1 MIMTTTK
8 LKQEIDAVQANGV
21 TSSTRKSKS
30 ASKSK
35 ETRSRNGAE
44 PEPDRA
50 KKEESKRTA
59 KDTADSKNLGM
70 QVICSQELLNRAL
83 TFVKAVT
90 PAKPLHPVLANAL
103 IVAKRREQQVTLTV
117 SDMALTVSATFD
129 AQVEVGGE
137 ITLPVEVLVGVVS
150 KCPIG
155 NITLRNKTSVVPATT
170 ARSKLEATSEEP
182 LLNHL
187 VWLEDKQGGTVEIR
201 GMGAEEFPVVAT
213 VEGKVISLS
222 ASLVKTGLKGVLF
235 ATSTDEAKKILTGM
249 QWTFN
254 HTQNTLSCTATDG
267 YQVALV
273 SLSPGR
279 INRKRRKSNTQ
290 QDEITC
296 CVIPTKALKELTR
309 NLEKVEPDETLQFGY
324 DDRAKRVMFELIDE
338 GIHKQIICQCLEDP
352 YPDCQALVNQY
363 QYPQRVTVERN
374 ALLTKLDRLS
384 VLADR
389 KENGIRLFYT
399 SNTQEIHLSIER
411 DYGKGKQ
418 VVAADI
424 PPEVDQM
431 EIMFNINYLLNA
443 LKAIS
448 SSAVCITMN
457 KPYTPVSLKPA
468 GDLENP
474 EISLDA
480 TYFVL
485 PLYDKEK
492 AAEAMRKE
500 AAATA

>member
-1 MIMTTTK
+1 MTTTK
-8 LKQEIDAVQANGV
+8 LKPETDAVQANGV
-21 TSSTRKSKS
+21 ASSTRKSKS

-35 ETRSRNGAE
+35 AARSQNGAE
-44 PEPDRA
+44 TEPDVA
-50 KKEESKRTA
+50 EIKKSKRTA

-70 QVICSQELLNRAL
+70 QVICPQELLSRAL

-90 PAKPLHPVLANAL
+90 PSKPIHPVLANAL
-103 IVAKRREQQVTLTV
+103 IVAKQREQQVTLTV

-137 ITLPVEVLVGVVS
+137 ITVPVEVLVGVVS
-150 KCPIG
+150 KCPTG
-155 NITLRNKTSVVPATT
+155 NITLVSTTSVVPVTKT
-170 ARSKLEATSEEP
+170 RSNPKATSEEP

-187 VWLEDKQGGTVEIR
+187 VWLEDEQGGTVEIR
-201 GMGAEEFPVVAT
+201 GMGVEEFPAVAT
-213 VEGKVISLS
+213 VEGKVTSLS

-235 ATSTDEAKKILTGM
+235 ATSTDEAKKILTGV
-249 QWTFN
+249 QWAFN
-254 HTQNTLSCTATDG
+254 HTQNTLNCTATDG
-267 YQVALV
+267 YQVALI
-273 SLSPGR
+273 SLSTGE
-279 INRKRRKSNTQ
+279 IGRKRRKSTAQ
-290 QDEITC
+290 QDDITR
-296 CVIPTKALKELTR
+296 CVIPAKALKELTR
-309 NLEKVEPDETLQFGY
+309 NLEKVESDQTLQFAY
-324 DDRAKRVMFELIDE
+324 DDRAKRVMFELTDE
-338 GIHKQIICQCLEDP
+338 GIHKQIICQCLEDS

-363 QYPQRVTVERN
+363 QYPKRVTVERN

-384 VLADR
+384 ALADR

-399 SNTQEIHLSIER
+399 SSTQEIHLSIER

-424 PPEVDQM
+424 PSEVDQM

-457 KPYTPVSLKPA
+457 KPYTPASLKPT
-468 GDLENP
+468 GDMENP

-480 TYFVL
+480 TYFIL

-492 AAEAMRKE
+492 VAKAMREE
-500 AAATA
+500 AAATV

>member
-1 MIMTTTK
+1 MTTTT
-8 LKQEIDAVQANGV
+8 LKQEIDAVQANEV
-21 TSSTRKSKS
+21 SSPPRKSKS
-30 ASKSK
+30 VSKSK

-50 KKEESKRTA
+50 KKEESKRIE
-59 KDTADSKNLGM
+59 KDTADSKNIGM

-83 TFVKAVT
+83 TFVKSVT
-90 PAKPLHPVLANAL
+90 PSKPLHPVLANAL
-103 IVAKRREQQVTLTV
+103 IVAKQREQQVTLTV

-150 KCPIG
+150 KCPTG
-155 NITLRNKTSVVPATT
+155 NISLVSTTSVVPVTK
-170 ARSKLEATSEEP
+170 ARSKPKATSEEP

-187 VWLEDKQGGTVEIR
+187 VLLQDEQGGTVEIR
-201 GMGAEEFPVVAT
+201 GMGAEEFPVIAS
-213 VEGKVISLS
+213 VEGKVTSLS

-235 ATSTDEAKKILTGM
+235 ATSTDDAKKILTGM

-267 YQVALV
+267 HQVALV
-273 SLSPGR
+273 SLSTGAIGR
-279 INRKRRKSNTQ
+279 KCRKSNVQ
-290 QDEITC
+290 QDEMTH
-296 CVIPTKALKELTR
+296 CVIPAKALKELIR
-309 NLEKVEPDETLQFGY
+309 NLEKVEPSETLQFAY
-324 DDRAKRVMFELIDE
+324 DDRAKRVMFELTDE
-338 GIHKQIICQCLEDP
+338 EIHKQIICQCLEDP

-363 QYPQRVTVERN
+363 QYPKQVTVEKN

-399 SNTQEIHLSIER
+399 GSTQEIHLSIER

-424 PPEVDQM
+424 PSEVDQM

-457 KPYTPVSLKPA
+457 KPYTPASLKPA
-468 GDLENP
+468 GDMENP

-480 TYFVL
+480 TYFIL

-492 AAEAMRKE
+492 AVKAMQEE